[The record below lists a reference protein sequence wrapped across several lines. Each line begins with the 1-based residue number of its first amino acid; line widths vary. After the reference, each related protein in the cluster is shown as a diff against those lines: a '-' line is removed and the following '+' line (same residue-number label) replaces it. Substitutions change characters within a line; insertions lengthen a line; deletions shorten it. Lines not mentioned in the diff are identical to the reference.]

1 MRVRTVTDWL
11 SLYLTTVYIEWAMQR
26 ECKRK
31 CGSVTFAADRLP
43 FPISRRPFCRLAQ
56 MPPLIQMPFSNFCDI
71 CHFLFAVFRHLPLW
85 LLPLWLFPLWMRAMP
100 MLPNYLLRQMP
111 FYDICHS
118 WLGPIFHFSLVTS
131 AIEELC
137 LPWTIAALELLPSC
151 DKCRPVT
158 IASLWPLPLSDNC
171 HPVTNASLWDHCHSV
186 TIAALWQ
193 LPSRDKCRPVT
204 IAALRQ

>member
-118 WLGPIFHFSLVTS
+118 WFGPFFI
-131 AIEELC
+131 
-137 LPWTIAALELLPSC
+137 
-151 DKCRPVT
+151 
-158 IASLWPLPLSDNC
+158 SLWWLVPLKTYAFLGQLPPWKYC
-171 HPVTNASLWDHCHSV
+171 HPVTNAVLWQLPLCDPCRSV
-186 TIAALWQ
+186 TIAILWQTPPYETIAILWQ
-193 LPSRDKCRPVT
+193 LPPCDNCLPETNAV
-204 IAALRQ
+204 LWQLPP